1 MDRVLIV
8 SGSDKAADTIAQFLS
23 AYGYTGLTSAVSGN
37 EARRL
42 VQTIEYGL
50 IVVNAPLKD
59 EFGHELAVMLAENT
73 SSGILLLCRADI
85 ADDVADKVGDYGI
98 CVISRPINKALL
110 HQSIRLIEATRSRM
124 LSLQRENS
132 KLMVKID
139 EMRLINRAKCALM
152 EHLHYTEPEAHRYIE
167 KQAMDTRATRKEVAE
182 QILADFDGAARP

>member
-1 MDRVLIV
+1 MDRALIV
-8 SGSDKAADTIAQFLS
+8 SGSDKAALTIAQFLGS
-23 AYGYTGLTSAVSGN
+23 CGYTALTSAVSGS

-50 IVVNAPLKD
+50 IVVNTPLTD
-59 EFGHELAVMLAENT
+59 EFGHELAIMLAENT
-73 SSGILLLCRADI
+73 SSGILLLCKADI
-85 ADDVADKVGDYGI
+85 ADDLADKIGDYGI
-98 CVISRPINKALL
+98 CVVSRPINKALL

-167 KQAMDTRATRKEVAE
+167 KQAMDNRATRKEVAQ
-182 QILADFDGAARP
+182 QILASFGSTGEP